1 MRSEVRRWHVPAL
14 EQVHHRRHGQE
25 WIPHWHSEW
34 SVGAIVRGE
43 CLCSIAGQ
51 PFRARTGDVLA
62 IAPGT
67 VHTGALAAPDG
78 TEGVL
83 VVMLYVPPE
92 WFAQAGLSA
101 PKTSGRVYSSDVT
114 TAAAGLLSPDDA
126 EHWLRVALAVL
137 DAGLTRPASE
147 THPTPAARSL
157 LTRFQDGILD
167 GEVSVAALAGR
178 CAVSRE
184 QLHRVVRRWT
194 GMSPADYLRALRVNR
209 AREML
214 LDGEPPAAVA
224 AACGFTDQ
232 AHLTRSFRRSFG
244 YTPGDLLAA
253 SGSGHAISAR

>member
-1 MRSEVRRWHVPAL
+1 MRSEVRRWHVPEL
-14 EQVHHRRHGQE
+14 EQVQHRRHGQE

-43 CLCSIAGQ
+43 CLCSIGGQ

-62 IAPGT
+62 IAPET

-92 WFAQAGLSA
+92 WFAQAGLLA
-101 PKTSGRVYSSDVT
+101 PKTSGRVHSGDIAG
-114 TAAAGLLSPDDA
+114 AAADLQSPADA
-126 EHWLRVALAVL
+126 ERWLRQALTVL
-137 DAGLTRPASE
+137 DTGLTPPASE

-157 LTRFQDGILD
+157 LTRFQKGILD
-167 GEVSVAALAGR
+167 GEDSVSGLAGR

-214 LDGEPPAAVA
+214 LDGEPPADVAV
-224 AACGFTDQ
+224 ACGFTDQ

-253 SGSGHAISAR
+253 TADRHADAQG